1 MPISG
6 LEPRLSGVGGNH
18 SANCATT
25 DAFPV
30 IPLLAFDHLISESCF
45 KGISHWSHLCSNPL
59 GPLSRKKDQIQHS
72 NCANDFNH
80 LLCPSI
86 FLLFYNSILFYLSIF
101 LLIYISILFPSFY
114 ISFLSRF
121 FHISILLYLIITLL
135 IFSFLPISSHLNLSP
150 FILKSGPFPA
160 SFYLFSSFSIQ
171 LIINKCSIKF
181 CR

>member
-101 LLIYISILFPSFY
+101 LLIYISI
-114 ISFLSRF
+114 F
-121 FHISILLYLIITLL
+121 FSVLLYF
-135 IFSFLPISSHLNLSP
+135 FSFWILPNFYSPLSDLHSFNLFFFAHIKPPKSLSFNYILQFSP
-150 FILKSGPFPA
+150 S
-160 SFYLFSSFSIQ
+160 
-171 LIINKCSIKF
+171 
-181 CR
+181 

>member
-135 IFSFLPISSHLNLSP
+135 IFSFLSTHFPLNQPSFLKR
-150 FILKSGPFPA
+150 FICLPLFRVFFSLLLLKTFFSFP
-160 SFYLFSSFSIQ
+160 
-171 LIINKCSIKF
+171 LIVV
-181 CR
+181 